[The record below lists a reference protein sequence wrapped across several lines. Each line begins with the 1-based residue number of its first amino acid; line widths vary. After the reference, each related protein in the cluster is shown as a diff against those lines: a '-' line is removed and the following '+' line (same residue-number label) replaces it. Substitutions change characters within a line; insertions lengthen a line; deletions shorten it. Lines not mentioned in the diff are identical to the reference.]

1 MKDYLYDGSFEGA
14 LTGIYQMFNDR
25 VKTGEARLVSTSTY
39 QRDCFTVVTEVETD
53 PSKAEKVTKW
63 LLEEFGEI
71 GFRRAA
77 YAYLSDDEQYGTYLF
92 CFLKKMNRLGEKGLD
107 FFADQDINKIYK
119 IYNRVC
125 RESHLLLG
133 LIRFVELQS
142 GILYATFEPTAN
154 ILTLMTGHFK
164 ERLSNQIWV
173 IHDTKRKMAAF
184 YDGKEVYIRPLD
196 GLEDLKLSSSEKAY
210 QDMWKTYFKRI
221 AIEHR
226 NNPRQQMHMMPKKY
240 WKFLVERPQE
250 KFK

>member
-25 VKTGEARLVSTSTY
+25 VKAGEARLVSAATY
-39 QRDCFTVVTEVETD
+39 QRDCFTIVTEVETD
-53 PSKAEKVTKW
+53 PLKAEKVTKW

-119 IYNRVC
+119 IYNKVC

-133 LIRFVELQS
+133 LIQVCGTAKRHFICDIRTYSQHFDSYDRTLQ
-142 GILYATFEPTAN
+142 G
-154 ILTLMTGHFK
+154 
-164 ERLSNQIWV
+164 
-173 IHDTKRKMAAF
+173 AAF
-184 YDGKEVYIRPLD
+184 KPDLGHTRHQKKDGCFLRWKRSLY
-196 GLEDLKLSSSEKAY
+196 SSA
-210 QDMWKTYFKRI
+210 
-221 AIEHR
+221 
-226 NNPRQQMHMMPKKY
+226 
-240 WKFLVERPQE
+240 
-250 KFK
+250 

>member
-14 LTGIYQMFNDR
+14 LTGIYQMFHDR
-25 VKTGEARLVSTSTY
+25 VKSGEVRLVSTSTY
-39 QRDCFTVVTEVETD
+39 QRDCFTIVTDVETD
-53 PSKAEKVTKW
+53 SLKAEKVTRW
-63 LLEEFGEI
+63 LLEAFGEV

-77 YAYLSDDEQYGTYLF
+77 YAYLSEDEMYGTLLF
-92 CFLKKMNRLGEKGLD
+92 SFLKKMNHLGEKGLD
-107 FFADQDINKIYK
+107 FFADPDINRIYK
-119 IYNRVC
+119 LYNKVC

-133 LIRFVELQS
+133 LIRFVELDS

-154 ILTLMTGHFK
+154 ILTLLTGHFK

-184 YDGKEVYIRPLD
+184 YDGSEVFIRPLD
-196 GLEDLKLSSSEKAY
+196 QLQDLKLSSSEKAY

-221 AIEHR
+221 AIEKR

-240 WKFLVERPQE
+240 WKFLIENPQE
-250 KFK
+250 KSK